1 MVQNI
6 KLMKNYLLR
15 LASLLLA
22 GSLIFAGSC
31 SDSDET
37 TPETVVPVY
46 PDTVQATVSAG
57 DTYVL
62 HIEPN
67 TEWVVTVPTEVGA
80 WFWIQDGSQKVYRTG
95 GQAGPFDIEI
105 GVSDVEEFDTNRQCE
120 VKMSMNG
127 ETART
132 IAILTRPALDR
143 SLSVYVVAV
152 DDQGDFEY
160 GAGGDYVYESE
171 PVETIEL
178 VWNGSSFLR
187 PVKVV
192 ANYDWAMNGYPEW
205 LDPGDVR
212 DGGIVLLGSD
222 ATKYPL
228 DGGEGEI
235 SFIDTTNQ
243 ESDPVK
249 VKVTI
254 PACRDLLEVNLA
266 AVLEFDARGYYF
278 INDSWIE
285 SGAFGHFLAT
295 EGAEVY
301 TFHKENGWYY
311 ADPSWLHVAI
321 EDEESAVIYSR
332 RVTVTADANRGT
344 AREAY
349 IFILPAELAAGIS
362 DPESEIFTTEGDAIR
377 PEYEAY
383 LFSTVKQAAGSSET
397 VDYGFISPQEGA
409 AAMAEAGAKLEH
421 LSVTDSEVGRMLNQ
435 MFGVGDAYQLTY
447 KTIASAYSSA
457 LNVDYED
464 LYTVRAFGEDGTS
477 SVDKDSF
484 EFYLYSSRL
493 TVYMYY
499 EDEAVHENYL
509 VFYDANS
516 EPFAAIYCRFD
527 PAAEIEAG
535 DSGDVTIYFTYEEF
549 AASDGST
556 IEKVSEDSPLYAKYA
571 EYLEGAS
578 IPVYHLTF
586 TQTSATMSGISGLPG
601 NGEFYWVCVGDDWL
615 SIEPGQMATVLMTAK
630 ISQEGCILFS
640 DMNGNPKVLLI
651 VSLVLD

>member
-1 MVQNI
+1 MVQNF

-95 GQAGPFDIEI
+95 GQAGSFDIEI
-105 GVSDVEEFDTNRQCE
+105 GVSDVEEFETNRQCE

-143 SLSVYVVAV
+143 TLSVYVVAV

-160 GAGGDYVYESE
+160 GDGGDYVYESE

-212 DGGIVLLGSD
+212 DGGIVLLNSD
-222 ATKYPL
+222 ATNYPL

-235 SFIDTTNQ
+235 SFIDTTDQ

-266 AVLEFDARGYYF
+266 AVLEFDDRGYYF
-278 INDSWIE
+278 INDSWIDT
-285 SGAFGHFLAT
+285 GAFGHFLAT
-295 EGAEVY
+295 AGAEVY
-301 TFHKENGWYY
+301 AFYKENGWYY
-311 ADPSWLHVAI
+311 ADPSWLHVAV

-332 RVTVTADANRGT
+332 RVTVTADANSGA

-349 IFILPAELAAGIS
+349 LFILPANLAAGIS
-362 DPESEIFTTEGDAIR
+362 DPDDILTTEGDAVR
-377 PEYEAY
+377 SEYEAY

-435 MFGVGDAYQLTY
+435 MFGVDDAYQLTY
-447 KTIASAYSSA
+447 KTVASAYSSA
-457 LNVDYED
+457 LNVDYEGT
-464 LYTVRAFGEDGTS
+464 YTVQAFGEDGMS
-477 SVDKDSF
+477 SVNENLF
-484 EFYLYSSRL
+484 EFFSYPPML

-499 EDEAVHENYL
+499 EDDAVHENYL
-509 VFYDANS
+509 VFYDENS
-516 EPFAAIYCRFD
+516 EPFAAMYCLFD
-527 PAAEIEAG
+527 PAAEIEVG
-535 DSGDVTIYFTYEEF
+535 NSGDVTIYFTYEEY
-549 AASDGST
+549 ATGTDGST

-578 IPVYHLTF
+578 VPVYHLTF
-586 TQTSATMSGISGLPG
+586 TQTSATMSGISGLPS
-601 NGEFYWVCVGDDWL
+601 NGENNWVCVGDTWL
-615 SIEPGQMATVLMTAK
+615 SIEPGQMATVRMNSET
-630 ISQEGCILFS
+630 SQEGCIIFY
-640 DMNGNPKVLLI
+640 DVNGNPKVLLI
-651 VSLVLD
+651 CSLVLD